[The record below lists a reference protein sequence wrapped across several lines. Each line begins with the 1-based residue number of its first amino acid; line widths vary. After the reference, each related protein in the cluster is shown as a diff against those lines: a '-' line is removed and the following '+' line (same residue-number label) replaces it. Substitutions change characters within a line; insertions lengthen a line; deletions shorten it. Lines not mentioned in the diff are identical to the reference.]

1 MADSAVRSR
10 TNTKKD
16 QVPSSCLRSSRGRRR
31 PAPISI
37 LTKQWIGSPCSST
50 CGVLI
55 SFALYSKGVLA
66 HQSIRRY
73 DGWNRTDKNFLK
85 RRNLLRKIIRAD
97 TSVQVSSFIAG
108 HGIELFRLA
117 KEKGLEG
124 IMAKRL
130 VDGLAQVLQQVVAQ
144 RA

>member
-108 HGIELFRLA
+108 HRIELFRLA

-124 IMAKRL
+124 IMAKRA
-130 VDGLAQVLQQVVAQ
+130 VPAPTRQDCSSPE
-144 RA
+144 